1 MKILLDAD
9 GSPIRKICED
19 LSKKYGARLIMVKN
33 YSQEFSPS
41 YGEVVDVDISKEAA
55 DLYIANHAKTGDLVI
70 TNDRGLSSLA
80 LSKGARVLDFQGEF
94 VDDENIMELLSRRH
108 FNKKMRDRE
117 IYFNISKRERSAD
130 CDFYEA
136 LDKYLE
142 GINMLTLFV
151 SSLCPD
157 CPPAIE
163 EIKKRK
169 IKCEIVDITSS
180 MASLKKFLRERDFS
194 DAFDEIVEEGS
205 VGVPCLMRDD
215 EFFFFDGDLDEF
227 LGGKDGI

>member
-1 MKILLDAD
+1 
-9 GSPIRKICED
+9 
-19 LSKKYGARLIMVKN
+19 MVKN
-33 YSQEFSPS
+33 YSQEFTPS

-55 DLYIANHAKTGDLVI
+55 DIYIANHAKKDDLVI
-70 TNDRGLSSLA
+70 TNDRGLSSLG
-80 LSKGARVLDFQGEF
+80 LSKEARVLDFQGEF
-94 VDDENIMELLSRRH
+94 LDDNNIMQFLCVRH

-117 IYFNISKRERSAD
+117 IYFNISKREKSAD
-130 CDFYEA
+130 ENFYKA
-136 LDKYLE
+136 LDKFLE
-142 GINMLTLFV
+142 GKNMLTLFI

-163 EIKKRK
+163 EIKKRD
-169 IKCEIVDITSS
+169 IKCEIIDITSS

>member
-1 MKILLDAD
+1 
-9 GSPIRKICED
+9 
-19 LSKKYGARLIMVKN
+19 MVKN
-33 YSQEFSPS
+33 YSQEFTPS

-55 DLYIANHAKTGDLVI
+55 DIYIANHAKKDDLVI
-70 TNDRGLSSLA
+70 TNDRGLSSLG
-80 LSKGARVLDFQGEF
+80 LSKEARVLDFQGEF
-94 VDDENIMELLSRRH
+94 LDDNNIMQFLSVRH

-117 IYFNISKRERSAD
+117 IYFNISKREKSVD
-130 CDFYEA
+130 ENFYKA
-136 LDKYLE
+136 LDKFLE
-142 GINMLTLFV
+142 GKNMLTLFV

-163 EIKKRK
+163 EIKKRE
-169 IKCEIVDITSS
+169 IKCEIIDITSS

>member
-33 YSQEFSPS
+33 YSQEFTPS

-55 DLYIANHAKTGDLVI
+55 DIYIANHAKKDDLVI
-70 TNDRGLSSLA
+70 TNDRGLSSLG
-80 LSKGARVLDFQGEF
+80 LSKEARVLDFQGEF
-94 VDDENIMELLSRRH
+94 LDDNNIMQFLSVRH

-117 IYFNISKRERSAD
+117 IYFNISKREKSAD
-130 CDFYEA
+130 ENFYRA

-163 EIKKRK
+163 EIKNRD

>member
-9 GSPIRKICED
+9 GSPIRKICEN
-19 LSKKYGARLIMVKN
+19 LSKKYAARLIMVKN
-33 YSQEFSPS
+33 YSQEFTPS

-55 DLYIANHAKTGDLVI
+55 DIYIANHAKKDDLVI
-70 TNDRGLSSLA
+70 TNDRGLSSLG

-94 VDDENIMELLSRRH
+94 LDDDNIMQFLSVRH

-117 IYFNISKRERSAD
+117 IYFNISKREKSAD
-130 CDFYEA
+130 ENFYRV

-142 GINMLTLFV
+142 GINMLTLFI

-215 EFFFFDGDLDEF
+215 KFFFFDGDLDEF

>member
-1 MKILLDAD
+1 
-9 GSPIRKICED
+9 
-19 LSKKYGARLIMVKN
+19 MVKN
-33 YSQEFSPS
+33 YSQEFTPS

-55 DLYIANHAKTGDLVI
+55 DIYIANHAKKDDLVI
-70 TNDRGLSSLA
+70 TNDRGLSSLG
-80 LSKGARVLDFQGEF
+80 LSKEARVLDFQGEF
-94 VDDENIMELLSRRH
+94 LDDNNIMQFLSVRH

-117 IYFNISKRERSAD
+117 IYFNISKREKSAD
-130 CDFYEA
+130 ENFYRA

-163 EIKKRK
+163 EIKKRD

-194 DAFDEIVEEGS
+194 DAFDQIVEEGS

-215 EFFFFDGDLDEF
+215 EFFFFDSDLDEF